1 MTETA
6 NKKESKV
13 RYIFVT
19 GGVSSSLGKGI
30 ATASLGNL
38 LESRGFKVAL
48 MKMDPYINVD
58 PGTMSPFQHGEVY
71 VTSDG
76 AETDLDLGYYNRYT
90 NSALTEHHSIS
101 TGKIYDAVIK
111 RERKGDYLGRT
122 VQVIPHITNEIKN
135 RIYRVASQDDLD
147 FVITE
152 IGGTVGDIES
162 IPFLEAIRQMSLDQ
176 GRGSVIYVHLT
187 LVPTITAAG
196 EQKTKPT
203 QHSVKELQKLGIQ
216 PTILICRTTK
226 PLPRELKA
234 KISLFCNVSE
244 QDVISST
251 DVKTS
256 IYEAPLMYREEKF
269 DIQVLRHFNFSD
281 SEIPEVKDNSWEKM
295 VSVIL
300 APRKIITIGLAGKY
314 VSLQD
319 AYRSIFEALM
329 HGGIA
334 HQVQIEIKRMDTE
347 KVTRENVSQVFG
359 GIDGILVPGGFGE
372 RGIEGKLISIG
383 HARINKIPYLGIC
396 LGLQTAVIEFS
407 RNVLHLEDAHT
418 TEINPDTPH
427 PVISL
432 LEEQA
437 SVDIFGGTMRLGEYP
452 CELKEN
458 TLAYLA
464 YGEKRIMERHRHRYE
479 VNNNYVE
486 RLEKAGM
493 CVSGRYPENQLVE
506 IIELAN
512 HPWFVAT
519 QFHPEFISKPTK
531 PHPLFRD
538 FIGAAVNYN
547 DSRQKEFFP
556 SIANNKNKI
565 NAMNEADQ

>member
-1 MTETA
+1 
-6 NKKESKV
+6 
-13 RYIFVT
+13 
-19 GGVSSSLGKGI
+19 
-30 ATASLGNL
+30 
-38 LESRGFKVAL
+38 
-48 MKMDPYINVD
+48 
-58 PGTMSPFQHGEVY
+58 
-71 VTSDG
+71 
-76 AETDLDLGYYNRYT
+76 
-90 NSALTEHHSIS
+90 
-101 TGKIYDAVIK
+101 
-111 RERKGDYLGRT
+111 
-122 VQVIPHITNEIKN
+122 
-135 RIYRVASQDDLD
+135 
-147 FVITE
+147 
-152 IGGTVGDIES
+152 
-162 IPFLEAIRQMSLDQ
+162 MSLDQ

-407 RNVLHLEDAHT
+407 RNVLHLENAHT

-556 SIANNKNKI
+556 SIAANKNKI